1 MLIGLGAIPGH
12 GMKAG
17 EIIAAVRRK
26 HDQTIGDE
34 EAEAWMGVIRRLGK
48 DGLPEPRR
56 LGRFLKKNAG
66 RLVRGMRLAAA
77 FDSDAKVE
85 RYYVEASAIPARGLR
100 GLRGFSEPIPERSDK
115 NFDQTESRIKDSEN
129 NQYGANPG
137 NPVNPVGERWEAVI

>member
-1 MLIGLGAIPGH
+1 
-12 GMKAG
+12 MKAG

-26 HDQTIGDE
+26 HEQTLGDE
-34 EAEAWMGVIRRLGK
+34 EAEAWMGIIRRLGK

-85 RYYVEASAIPARGLR
+85 RYYVEVPANPIRGLR
-100 GLRGFSEPIPERSDK
+100 DLRGFSEPIPEKSDK
-115 NFDQTESRIKDSEN
+115 NFDQRESRIKESEN
-129 NQYGANPG
+129 KQYGANPG
-137 NPVNPVGERWEAVI
+137 NPVNPVRQRWEAII

>member
-1 MLIGLGAIPGH
+1 
-12 GMKAG
+12 
-17 EIIAAVRRK
+17 
-26 HDQTIGDE
+26 
-34 EAEAWMGVIRRLGK
+34 MGVIRRLGK
-48 DGLPEPRR
+48 YGLPEPRR

-85 RYYVEASAIPARGLR
+85 RYYVEASVDPARGLR
-100 GLRGFSEPIPERSDK
+100 GLRGFPEPIPERSDK
-115 NFDQTESRIKDSEN
+115 NFDQRESRIKDSEN

>member
-1 MLIGLGAIPGH
+1 MEKTRTTDPERDGLAEVLAMLIGLGAIPGH

-26 HDQTIGDE
+26 HEHTLGDE

-85 RYYVEASAIPARGLR
+85 RYYVEASANSARGLR
-100 GLRGFSEPIPERSDK
+100 GFPEPIPEKSDK
-115 NFDQTESRIKDSEN
+115 NFDQRESRIK
-129 NQYGANPG
+129 GF
-137 NPVNPVGERWEAVI
+137 